1 MSSIT
6 HIQTSKGAPLDGIHN
21 SRAWL
26 KESDCVLQDLID
38 VVEGSK
44 TMIEDYP
51 MATESIG
58 NAVVYDRDR
67 FVTKTSDT
75 IPSDV
80 GRALERE
87 MMHAFKEGPGIV
99 VIRGAWYDLD
109 VVDECTKVFQDIIR
123 EERESGE
130 AAGDHFGKPGA
141 NSRIWNAHEKL
152 AVNNPDVYVRYYAND
167 VLPIVG
173 RAWLGPHYQV
183 TAQVN
188 IVHPGGEAQ
197 QAHRDYHLGF
207 MENADAE
214 RFPAHVHGI
223 AAAMTLQGAV
233 AHCDMPVESGPTEY
247 LPHSHKY
254 VKFDSTSLQ
263 NIYRHSYT
271 TNHSYTDTNMD
282 IWHTEMKILQTTL
295 RTTTFNFLFQRAMR
309 CSSILHCCMLRGITK
324 VNRSIVWEIY
334 FSFPLHLVE
343 AWKRWT
349 ELECVDTC
357 IRNYLSTAVMRRI
370 SRANMSKMLLW
381 LPQRDTVS
389 PQIWISINPLVAW
402 LPQVRH
408 LCCKTQLPQNLRSSH
423 LCRHWMRTQSDVPVI
438 NCFSLL
444 FRQIKICLSSILK
457 SIIIE

>member
-1 MSSIT
+1 MSGSVRSMSSIT
-6 HIQTSKGAPLDGIHN
+6 HIQTSKNAPLDGIQS

-38 VVEGSK
+38 VVEGSE
-44 TMIEDYP
+44 TNIEHYP

-75 IPSDV
+75 IPEDV

-87 MMHAFKEGPGIV
+87 MMHVFKEGPGIV

-109 VVDECTKVFQDIIR
+109 VVDECTNVFKDIIR

-152 AVNNPDVYVRYYAND
+152 AVNNPDVFVRYYAND

-173 RAWLGPHYQV
+173 RAWLGPNYQV

-188 IVHPGGEAQ
+188 VVHPGGEAQ

-214 RFPAHVHGI
+214 RFPAHVHGL

-254 VKFDSTSLQ
+254 EHGYLAYRDDGFADYFKNNYVQLPLSKGDAVFFNPALLHAAGDNKSESIDRVGNLLQLSSAFGRSMETVDRARMCKYVYPKLLEYSGENDFTSEHLE
-263 NIYRHSYT
+263 NVIMATAEGY
-271 TNHSYTDTNMD
+271 
-282 IWHTEMKILQTTL
+282 
-295 RTTTFNFLFQRAMR
+295 
-309 CSSILHCCMLRGITK
+309 
-324 VNRSIVWEIY
+324 
-334 FSFPLHLVE
+334 SFP
-343 AWKRWT
+343 T
-349 ELECVDTC
+349 
-357 IRNYLSTAVMRRI
+357 
-370 SRANMSKMLLW
+370 
-381 LPQRDTVS
+381 
-389 PQIWISINPLVAW
+389 
-402 LPQVRH
+402 
-408 LCCKTQLPQNLRSSH
+408 NLDFDQPIGGLAPAS
-423 LCRHWMRTQSDVPVI
+423 QA
-438 NCFSLL
+438 SLL
-444 FRQIKICLSSILK
+444 RDAIESKSSYESFIKTLDAHTRRRASH
-457 SIIIE
+457 